1 MMRRLHQ
8 VLHIQAQNWR
18 IESSDSLTTTAIDPD
33 SPQIPP
39 LRDIPIRLVTNQT
52 EIFYVSAIAL
62 QLSKPWQKPASQIAQ
77 SLVETLVQTVEEK
90 DLHLPDPSIKSVW
103 KQVFCEANASGWL
116 ILRLTD
122 QGVAEWLQSLLYL
135 FNKFTYSPERVNL
148 GRENLSIV
156 LSNPTDGFCPIRES
170 TELKY
175 LSRNSTDLFQAQ
187 YIHARCCSL
196 LNLGIE
202 TRILEP
208 SWQFEP
214 AVLPWLDAKGTLRCR
229 HPGEWRLIEQICQ
242 SWDQISLINGQP
254 AQTVKLIQELS
265 QAFHDFYGNC
275 LIFGEVRMNEKAL
288 AQVRLGLVA
297 VVRSLL
303 HTLLNQLDIVAP
315 TEL

>member
-1 MMRRLHQ
+1 MTRRLHQ

-18 IESSDSLTTTAIDPD
+18 IESSDRPTTKAIHPG
-33 SPQIPP
+33 SPQIPS

-77 SLVETLVQTVEEK
+77 SLVERLVQTVEEE
-90 DLHLPDPSIKSVW
+90 DLRLPAPSIELVW
-103 KQVFCEANASGWL
+103 KQVLCEANASGWL
-116 ILRLTD
+116 TLRLTD
-122 QGVAEWLQSLLYL
+122 QGIAEWLQSLLYL

-148 GRENLSIV
+148 GRENLPIA
-156 LSNPTDGFCPIRES
+156 LSNPTDGSCPIRES

-175 LSRNSTDLFQAQ
+175 PSRNSTDLFQAQ
-187 YIHARCCSL
+187 HIHARCCSL

-202 TRILEP
+202 TGILK
-208 SWQFEP
+208 STWRFEP
-214 AVLPWLDAKGTLRCR
+214 AALPWLDAKGMLRCR
-229 HPGEWRLIEQICQ
+229 HPGEWQLIEQICQ

-254 AQTVKLIQELS
+254 AQTVKLIQRLS
-265 QAFHDFYGNC
+265 QAFHGFYGNC
-275 LIFGEVRMNEKAL
+275 LIFGEVRVNDRAL

-303 HTLLNQLDIVAP
+303 QVLLNQLDIVSP